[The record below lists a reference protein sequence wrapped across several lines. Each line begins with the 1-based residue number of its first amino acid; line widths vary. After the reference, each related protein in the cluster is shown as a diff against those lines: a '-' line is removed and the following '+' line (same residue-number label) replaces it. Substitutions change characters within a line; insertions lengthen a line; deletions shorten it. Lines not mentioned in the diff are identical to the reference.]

1 VKVLATPLADAR
13 AGGSLDRAIAAQR
26 GRRFPAAAAGA
37 LIAGPG
43 AAPNRDRLLAGG
55 CLAVTT
61 GQQAGVFTGPLFTIY
76 KALTAATFAA
86 ELAQRLGVPV
96 VPVHWVAGD
105 DHDFAEV
112 DHCAV
117 IADDGT
123 PRQIVLRHRAPDGP
137 LTPVFREPV
146 GREGVAAL
154 DALAAALPPGNG
166 RDDAIAWLARAYTP
180 EQSLAE
186 AHAVALADLL
196 DPFGVVV
203 CRGWHGAL
211 KRAAQ
216 PVVLGALEQAGP
228 LDAALAREAERLRAA
243 GREVPIEVGG
253 GLSLVMIEAKGGRDR
268 LRMDGAAGRFTT
280 RRSGEAFDLSAVREL
295 AEREA
300 ERVSAGALLR
310 GAVEAFV
317 FPTVAYAGGPGE
329 QAYLAQS
336 GPVYELL
343 GVPRPAVVPRFSA
356 LIVEDKVRKVLEAFE
371 LEPASLRRSEPEIG
385 AALARD
391 ALDPA
396 AAAAF
401 AGLRRD
407 LEARYAELSRHAVAV
422 DPTLE
427 LTALGY
433 RNKALAGARDFEK
446 KLLAHLRK
454 RQEVALSQILRAR
467 SQLFP
472 GGKHQER
479 VITVASV
486 LARHGRGVLETL
498 CESARSASRG
508 SLEALMAR
516 S

>member
-1 VKVLATPLADAR
+1 MKIMVTPLSDAR
-13 AGGSLDRAIAAQR
+13 AGGGLERAIAAQR
-26 GRRFPAAAAGA
+26 GRRFPAAAADA

-43 AAPNRDRLLAGG
+43 AAANRERLLAGG

-76 KALTAATFAA
+76 KSLTAATLAA
-86 ELAQRLGVPV
+86 ELEQRLGVPV

-105 DHDFAEV
+105 DHDFAEI

-117 IADDGT
+117 IAGDGT
-123 PRQIVLRHRAPDGP
+123 PREIVLRRRAADAP

-146 GREGVAAL
+146 GREGAA
-154 DALAAALPPGNG
+154 ALAALAAVLPDGSG
-166 RDDAIAWLARAYTP
+166 RDDVVAWLARAYTP
-180 EQSLAE
+180 ERSLAE
-186 AHAVALADLL
+186 AHAVALAELL

-211 KRAAQ
+211 KRAAL
-216 PVVLGALEQAGP
+216 PVVLGALELAAP
-228 LDAALAREAERLRAA
+228 LDEALAREAAGLRAA
-243 GREVPIEVGG
+243 GREVPVAVGE
-253 GLSLVMIEAKGGRDR
+253 GLSLVMVEAKGGRDR
-268 LRMDGAAGRFTT
+268 LRADGAPGRFTT
-280 RRSGEAFDLSAVREL
+280 RRSGEAFDLAAVRAL
-295 AEREA
+295 AERDV

-356 LIVEDKVRKVLEAFE
+356 LIVEDKVRKVLDAFG
-371 LEPASLRRSEPEIG
+371 LEPASLSRSEPEIG

-427 LTALGY
+427 LTAQGY

-467 SQLFP
+467 AQLYP
-472 GGKHQER
+472 GGKPQER

-508 SLEALMAR
+508 SLEALLAR

>member
-1 VKVLATPLADAR
+1 MKILPTPLADVR
-13 AGGSLDRAIAAQR
+13 AGGDLDRAIAAQR
-26 GRRFPAAAAGA
+26 DRRFPVAAAEA

-43 AAPNRDRLLAGG
+43 AVPNRERLLAGG

-76 KALTAATFAA
+76 KALTAATLAA
-86 ELAQRLGVPV
+86 ELERRLGVPV

-105 DHDFAEV
+105 DHDFAEI

-117 IADDGT
+117 IAEDGT
-123 PRQIVLRHRAPDGP
+123 PREIVLRHRSPDAR

-146 GREGVAAL
+146 GKEGVAAL
-154 DALAAALPPGNG
+154 DALAAALPAGRG

-180 EQSLAE
+180 ERSLAE
-186 AHAVALADLL
+186 AHALALAELL
-196 DPFGVVV
+196 GPFGVVV

-211 KRAAQ
+211 KRAAL
-216 PVVLGALEQAGP
+216 PVVLGALEQAAA
-228 LDAALAREAERLRAA
+228 LDTALAREAAGLRAA
-243 GREVPIEVGG
+243 GRDVPIAVGE
-253 GLSLVMIEAKGGRDR
+253 GLSLVMVEAKEGRDR
-268 LRMDGAAGRFTT
+268 LRMDGGPGRFTT
-280 RRSGEAFDLSAVREL
+280 RRSGEVFDVAAVRAL
-295 AEREA
+295 AEVDA

-317 FPTVAYAGGPGE
+317 LPTVAYAGGPGE
-329 QAYLAQS
+329 QAYLAQA
-336 GPVYELL
+336 GPVYKHL
-343 GVPRPAVVPRFSA
+343 GVPWPAVVPRFSA
-356 LIVEDKVRKVLEAFE
+356 LVVEDKAGKVLENFG
-371 LEPASLRRSEPEIG
+371 LDPAALSRSEPEIG
-385 AALARD
+385 AALARE

-396 AAAAF
+396 AASTF
-401 AGLRRD
+401 AQLRRD

-427 LTALGY
+427 LTAQGY

-467 SQLFP
+467 AQLYP
-472 GGKHQER
+472 GGKPQER
-479 VITVASV
+479 VITVSSV
-486 LARHGRGVLETL
+486 LARHGRGILDAL